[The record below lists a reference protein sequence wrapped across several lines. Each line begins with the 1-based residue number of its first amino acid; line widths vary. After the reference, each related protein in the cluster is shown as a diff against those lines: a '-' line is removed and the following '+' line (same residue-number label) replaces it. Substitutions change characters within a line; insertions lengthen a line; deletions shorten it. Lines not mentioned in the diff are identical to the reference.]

1 MYVYSW
7 SSSFVVDYN
16 FLIPDRQE
24 QQSQLEFPIEMTSS
38 TTRPRKRRK
47 TATKKNDEE
56 IEN

>member
-47 TATKKNDEE
+47 TTTKKNDEE